1 MSFRRILVTGAA
13 GFIGSHFVDRA
24 LEDPDVECVVGYDAL
39 TYAGRKE
46 HLDGAFEDARFT
58 FIQGNVCDEDFLIK
72 TLRAERID
80 AVVHFAAETHVDR
93 SILGAR
99 IFMETNVTGTYTVIE
114 ACKAEGVGRLVHIS
128 TDEVYGPTP
137 GSKQFDEGAGFAPS
151 SPYAASKASADLFV
165 QSFIKT
171 HRLPALIIRGAN
183 NFGPRQFPEK
193 LIPFMVHRALLGEE
207 LPLYGSGRQ
216 VRDWTYVEDFAEGV
230 WLALQQG
237 EEGDIFNLG
246 AGNERTNRAIVETL
260 CDELGC
266 DRSAIALVADRPA
279 HDFRYAM
286 DSSHAAQKLGWRPKA
301 EFDEALRATIRWFAA
316 RKGWMEGVYKETA
329 AYFKENYRER

>member
-13 GFIGSHFVDRA
+13 GFIGSHFVERA
-24 LEDPDVECVVGYDAL
+24 LEDPEVECVVGYDAL

-46 HLDGAFEDARFT
+46 HLGEALEDARFT
-58 FIQGNVCDEDFLIK
+58 LVQGNVCDEDFLIK

-99 IFMETNVTGTYTVIE
+99 IFMETNVTGTYTVLE
-114 ACKAEGVGRLVHIS
+114 ACKAENIERLVHIS

-137 GSKQFDEGAGFAPS
+137 EGEQFKEDAGFRPS

-171 HRLPALIIRGAN
+171 HRLPALIVRGAN

-216 VRDWTYVEDFAEGV
+216 LRDWTYVEDFAEGV
-230 WLALQQG
+230 WLALQRADD
-237 EEGDIFNLG
+237 GDIFNLG
-246 AGNERTNRAIVETL
+246 AGNERTNRMIVETL

-266 DRSAIALVADRPA
+266 DRGEIALVADRPA

-286 DSSHAAQKLGWRPKA
+286 DSSRAVQKLGWTPKA

-316 RKGWMEGVYKETA
+316 RKDWMEKVYAETA
-329 AYFKENYRER
+329 DYFKDNYAGR